1 VTERRTQGGF
11 TLIELMIS
19 LVMFSFAVA
28 GVLAVAVSMTQGFRE
43 NRMASSEEQ
52 SARVPMDFITDAIR
66 QAAPGVTDPTQVQ
79 DADTCQLG
87 AITVVDGGANGTDSL
102 DLIYALGGIV
112 TSVST
117 PYTTGTTLTVV
128 DGSQL
133 ANGDRILVSN
143 LSQGHLFTIQSGGG
157 TQTLTLKSP
166 CGAIALPAA
175 GYPAGSLVIRAQ
187 HATFS
192 IGNIV
197 GETTPM
203 LMMDPDATGSA
214 AAEPIA
220 DGVEDLQVSLGIDTS
235 TDGLG
240 SANGASAGDDEW
252 IYNVAGELPTA
263 GTYRAVRV
271 TLVARSVGQL
281 VGAGTVSTRPKI
293 EDHAVGTAD
302 NYRRRILRAMVEMRN
317 TGVSP

>member
-1 VTERRTQGGF
+1 MKRTSQGGF

-19 LVMFSFAVA
+19 LVLFSFAVA

-52 SARVPMDFITDAIR
+52 ATRVPMDFLTDAIR

-79 DADTCQLG
+79 DADTCQNG
-87 AITVVDGGANGTDSL
+87 AITVTDGGASGTDSL
-102 DLIYALGGIV
+102 DLIYALGGVV
-112 TSVST
+112 TTVST
-117 PYTTGTTLTVV
+117 AYLSGTSLTVV
-128 DGSQL
+128 DASQL
-133 ANGDRILVSN
+133 AVGDRILVSN
-143 LSQGHLFTIQSGGG
+143 LSQGHLFTIASKS
-157 TQTLTLKSP
+157 TNTLTLNAA
-166 CGAIALPAA
+166 CGSVALPAA

-192 IGNIV
+192 IG
-197 GETTPM
+197 TTDGVPT
-203 LMMDPDATGSA
+203 LMMDPDSNGSA

-235 TDGLG
+235 TDGVSNPVG
-240 SANGASAGDDEW
+240 VGAGDDEW
-252 IYNVAGELPTA
+252 IYNVAGETPTA

-281 VGAGTVSTRPKI
+281 AGASTVSTRPKI

-302 NYRRRILRAMVEMRN
+302 NYRRRVLRAMVEMRN